1 MHLVDGVVGG
11 WPFLAGVRSYSV
23 VVVAAVVVVVVVVV
37 VVLAVVVVRVYRL
50 ERSDDCLYQGWK
62 RHLR

>member
-1 MHLVDGVVGG
+1 MHLVDEVVGG

-23 VVVAAVVVVVVVVV
+23 VVAVVVVV

>member
-23 VVVAAVVVVVVVVV
+23 VVVAAAVVVVV

>member
-1 MHLVDGVVGG
+1 MHLVDGVGG

-23 VVVAAVVVVVVVVV
+23 VVVVVVVVLVVVVVVVVV
-37 VVLAVVVVRVYRL
+37 VRVNRL